1 MKIIKSI
8 VYVINFSINNFWG
21 GGIVQKGGEILPK
34 VSAKFWE
41 LKISPKLQHYIYA
54 SRRMSAFC

>member
-34 VSAKFWE
+34 VSAKYRVNCWE
-41 LKISPKLQHYIYA
+41 FKISPKPQHYP
-54 SRRMSAFC
+54 